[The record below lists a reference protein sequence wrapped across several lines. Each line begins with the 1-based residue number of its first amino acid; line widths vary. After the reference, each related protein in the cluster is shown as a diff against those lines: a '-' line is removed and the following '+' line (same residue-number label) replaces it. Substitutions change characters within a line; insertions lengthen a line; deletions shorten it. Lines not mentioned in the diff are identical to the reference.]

1 MHINIIIALD
11 HLSIDPYFSPELHF
25 ISYIETNSRAAEV
38 FLEKVVL
45 KIWQIYRRTTH
56 HTGVISK
63 KLLTLQL
70 IKITLAGVFSLNFL
84 HIFRINTFL

>member
-11 HLSIDPYFSPELHF
+11 HLSIDLYFSPELHF

-63 KLLTLQL
+63 KLLTVELLFQHL
-70 IKITLAGVFSLNFL
+70 WGLF
-84 HIFRINTFL
+84 